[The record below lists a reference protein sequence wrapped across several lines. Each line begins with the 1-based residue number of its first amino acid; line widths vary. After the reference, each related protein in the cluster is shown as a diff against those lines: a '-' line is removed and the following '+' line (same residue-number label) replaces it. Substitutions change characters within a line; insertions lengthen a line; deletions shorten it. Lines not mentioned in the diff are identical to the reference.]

1 MKRLSVFAVMSIAG
15 LALSAMFT
23 ACSSSSDAEGM
34 TNVVYNEEGKA
45 GVMPEFVISL
55 PRNVVGGTRMEGNIV
70 QNLGTSDQFRGID
83 NIRLIP
89 FTAAPTSTSTK
100 LADIIRLSS
109 IKALEKPG
117 SVNYKVYADQFVP
130 VGTKNFLFYGKA
142 VDYNVDEALTSMD
155 DKFRYGILKSTGLT
169 ESDFTNAGSVN
180 FTLEQINTSTEQQ
193 QNDPVGRAIIQ
204 LMSQLANVTVS
215 GVTAPDNAWSTTT
228 HSVLAALYKNFI
240 GTTVY
245 SSNCLALILDKIY
258 FGLDHVGNSDPAR
271 PLANRIRSMIQ
282 DACVSGYEPVA
293 NTPVKLKSDYSG
305 YPANVGLPDGA
316 ARCRWNASGLQAN
329 MFVDM
334 TANYTLGFRVKPTD
348 YCYPA
353 ALWYFISTPVRTS
366 ANIESVNYGDQT
378 SWENV
383 INNIYTATNDE
394 VVTGTRSVALA
405 DPVQYAVGRLETRVQ
420 MESGGTIYDGDGQA
434 VDFGD
439 GYTLKGL
446 LLGGQNSVNF
456 AFESTGNENFCIYDR
471 VMSASNLTFKPGV
484 PTTTPNHTLA
494 LETKTNQ
501 KIFAALELVNNG
513 QAFKGADGTI
523 PAGGVFYMT
532 VSLDPTTA
540 TNYSAPDLNKIIM
553 KDHVT
558 KLTVTIKKGSTYADR
573 GINGNPPDGV
583 PDKYVIDPV
592 TGQPIGVDASGHND
606 GTVDPYDI
614 DGDGTDDTFITDPA
628 HGGPGWDTDGDGEV
642 DIPVLPDPLTGKYP
656 SSPTVPEGLGNA
668 TNGVPDLSSP
678 GIELGTSVN
687 LEWQK
692 GLILNPS
699 I

>member
-1 MKRLSVFAVMSIAG
+1 MKRNRFLVMMSIAG
-15 LALSAMFT
+15 LSLSAMFT
-23 ACSSSSDAEGM
+23 ACSSGRDAEDT

-55 PRNVVGGTRMEGNIV
+55 PRNVVGGTRMEGAIV
-70 QNLGTSDQFRGID
+70 QNLENADQFRGID
-83 NIRLIP
+83 HIRLIP
-89 FTAAPTSTSTK
+89 FSGVPGSASTK
-100 LADIIRLSS
+100 LADIISLSS
-109 IKALEKPG
+109 INALEKPG

-142 VDYNVDEALTSMD
+142 VDNYVDQPLTSMN
-155 DKFRYGILKSTGLT
+155 DKFKYGVLKYNGLT
-169 ESDFTNAGSVN
+169 ESEFSTASSVN
-180 FTLEQINTSTEQQ
+180 FSLEQINTSTEQQ
-193 QNDPVGRAIIQ
+193 QDNAVGRAIIQ

-215 GVTAPDNAWSTTT
+215 GSAPENAWSTTT

-245 SSNCLALILDKIY
+245 SSNCLALMLDKIY
-258 FGLDHVGNSDPAR
+258 FGLDHVESTDPAH
-271 PLANRIRSMIQ
+271 PLANKIRSMIQ

-293 NTPVKLKSDYSG
+293 NTPVQLKSDYSG
-305 YPANVGLPDGA
+305 YPANIGLPDGA
-316 ARCRWNASGLQAN
+316 ARCRWNATGLQAN

-334 TANYTLGFRVKPTD
+334 TANYTLGFKVKPTD

-353 ALWYFISTPVRTS
+353 ALWYHVSTPIRTS
-366 ANIESVNYGDQT
+366 AKKESGNYSDQT
-378 SWENV
+378 SWDNV
-383 INNIYTATNDE
+383 INTIYDETNNE
-394 VVTGTRSVALA
+394 VLTGTQSVALVE
-405 DPVQYAVGRLETRVQ
+405 PVQYAVGRLDTKIQ

-446 LLGGQNSVNF
+446 LLGGQNSVNY

-471 VMSASNLTFKPGV
+471 VMSASNLTFKPGT

-523 PAGGVFYMT
+523 PAGGIFYMT

-540 TNYSAPDLNKIIM
+540 GNYDPNKLNKIIM
-553 KDHVT
+553 KDHKT
-558 KLTVTIKKGSTYADR
+558 KLTVNIKKGSTFADR

-583 PDKYVIDPV
+583 PDKYVMDGNGVP
-592 TGQPIGVDASGHND
+592 TGVDAD
-606 GTVDPYDI
+606 GDGVADPYDI
-614 DGDGTDDTFITDPA
+614 DGDGTDDTFITDPS

-642 DIPVLPDPLTGKYP
+642 DLPVLPNPLTGKYP
-656 SSPTVPEGLGNA
+656 QSPTVPDGLGNA

-687 LEWQK
+687 LEWEE
-692 GLILNPS
+692 GLELTPS

>member
-1 MKRLSVFAVMSIAG
+1 MKRNRFLVMMSIVG
-15 LALSAMFT
+15 LSLSAMFT
-23 ACSSSSDAEGM
+23 ACSSGRDAEEA

-45 GVMPEFVISL
+45 GVRPEFVISL
-55 PRNVVGGTRMEGNIV
+55 PRNVVGGTRMEGDIV

-83 NIRLIP
+83 NIHLIP
-89 FTAAPTSTSTK
+89 FSGVPVSGSTK

-109 IKALEKPG
+109 INALEKPG

-142 VDYNVDEALTSMD
+142 VDRYVDEPVTSMN
-155 DKFRYGILKSTGLT
+155 DKFKYGVLKYNGLT
-169 ESDFTNAGSVN
+169 ESEFSTAGSVN
-180 FTLEQINTSTEQQ
+180 FSLEQINTSLEQQ
-193 QNDPVGRAIIQ
+193 QDNAVGRAIIQ
-204 LMSQLANVTVS
+204 LMSQLANVTVN
-215 GVTAPDNAWSTTT
+215 GDAPENAWSTTT
-228 HSVLAALYKNFI
+228 HPVLAALYKNFI

-245 SSNCLALILDKIY
+245 SSNALALILDKIY
-258 FGLDHVGNSDPAR
+258 FGLDHVESTDPAH
-271 PLANRIRSMIQ
+271 PLANKIRSMIQ
-282 DACVSGYEPVA
+282 DACVSGYEPIA
-293 NTPVKLKSDYSG
+293 NTPVELTSDYSG
-305 YPANVGLPDGA
+305 YPANIGLPDGA
-316 ARCRWNASGLQAN
+316 ARCRWNATGLQAN

-334 TANYTLGFRVKPTD
+334 TANYTLGFKVKPTD

-353 ALWYFISTPVRTS
+353 ALWYHVSTPIRTS
-366 ANIESVNYGDQT
+366 AKKESGNYSDQT
-378 SWENV
+378 SWDNV
-383 INNIYTATNDE
+383 INTVYSETNDE
-394 VVTGTRSVALA
+394 VLTGTQSVALVN
-405 DPVQYAVGRLETRVQ
+405 PVQYAVGRLDTKVQ

-446 LLGGQNSVNF
+446 LLGGQNSVNY

-471 VMSASNLTFKPGV
+471 VMSASNLTFKPGA
-484 PTTTPNHTLA
+484 PTTTPNYTLA

-523 PAGGVFYMT
+523 PAGGIFYMT

-540 TNYSAPDLNKIIM
+540 GNYDANNLNKIIM
-553 KDHVT
+553 KDHKT
-558 KLTVTIKKGSTYADR
+558 KLTVNIKKGSQTPDR
-573 GINGNPPDGV
+573 NGDGV
-583 PDKYVIDPV
+583 PDVYIFDPT
-592 TGQPIGVDASGHND
+592 TGLPTGVDAD
-606 GTVDPYDI
+606 GDGVADPYDI
-614 DGDGTDDTFITDPA
+614 DNDGTPDTFITDPA

-642 DIPVLPDPLTGKYP
+642 DLPVLPNPLTGKYP
-656 SSPTVPEGLGNA
+656 QSPTVPDGLGNA

-687 LEWQK
+687 LEWEE
-692 GLILNPS
+692 GLNLTPS

>member
-1 MKRLSVFAVMSIAG
+1 MKRNRYLVVMSIAG
-15 LALSAMFT
+15 LSLSAMFT
-23 ACSSSSDAEGM
+23 ACSSGRDAEEA

-45 GVMPEFVISL
+45 GVRPEFVISL
-55 PRNVVGGTRMEGNIV
+55 PRNVVGGTRMEGDIV

-83 NIRLIP
+83 NIHLIP
-89 FTAAPTSTSTK
+89 FSGVPVSGSTK

-109 IKALEKPG
+109 INALEKPG

-142 VDYNVDEALTSMD
+142 VDRYVDEPVTSMN
-155 DKFRYGILKSTGLT
+155 DKFKYGVLKYNGLT
-169 ESDFTNAGSVN
+169 ESEFSTAGSVN
-180 FTLEQINTSTEQQ
+180 FSLEQINTSLEQQ
-193 QNDPVGRAIIQ
+193 QDNAVGRAIIQ
-204 LMSQLANVTVS
+204 LMSQLANVTVN
-215 GVTAPDNAWSTTT
+215 GDAPENAWSTTT
-228 HSVLAALYKNFI
+228 HPVLAALYKNFI

-245 SSNCLALILDKIY
+245 SSNALALILDKIY
-258 FGLDHVGNSDPAR
+258 FGLDHVESTDPAR
-271 PLANRIRSMIQ
+271 PLANEIRRLIEK
-282 DACVSGYEPVA
+282 ACVSGYEPVA
-293 NTPVKLKSDYSG
+293 NTPVELTSDYSG
-305 YPANVGLPDGA
+305 YPANIGLPDGA
-316 ARCRWNASGLQAN
+316 ARCRWNATGLQAN

-334 TANYTLGFRVKPTD
+334 TANYTLGFKVKPTD

-353 ALWYFISTPVRTS
+353 ALWYHVSTPIRTS
-366 ANIESVNYGDQT
+366 AKKESGNYNDQT
-378 SWENV
+378 SWDNV
-383 INNIYTATNDE
+383 INTVYSETNDE
-394 VVTGTRSVALA
+394 VLTGTQSVALVE
-405 DPVQYAVGRLETRVQ
+405 PVQYAVGRLDTKIQ

-446 LLGGQNSVNF
+446 LLGGQNSVNY

-471 VMSASNLTFKPGV
+471 VMSASNLTFKPGA
-484 PTTTPNHTLA
+484 PTTTPNYTLA

-523 PAGGVFYMT
+523 PAGGIFYMT

-540 TNYSAPDLNKIIM
+540 GNYDANNLNKIIM
-553 KDHVT
+553 KDHKT
-558 KLTVTIKKGSTYADR
+558 KLTVNIKKGSQTPDR
-573 GINGNPPDGV
+573 NGDGV
-583 PDKYVIDPV
+583 PDVYIFDPT
-592 TGQPIGVDASGHND
+592 TGLPTGVDADGDGNPDHYDIDND
-606 GTVDPYDI
+606 GTP
-614 DGDGTDDTFITDPA
+614 DTFITDPA

-642 DIPVLPDPLTGKYP
+642 DLPVLPNPLTGKYP
-656 SSPTVPEGLGNA
+656 QSPTVPDGLGNA

-687 LEWQK
+687 LEWEE
-692 GLILNPS
+692 GLELTPS

>member
-1 MKRLSVFAVMSIAG
+1 MNRNRFLVMMSIAG
-15 LALSAMFT
+15 LSLSAMFT
-23 ACSSSSDAEGM
+23 ACSSGRDAEEA

-45 GVMPEFVISL
+45 GVRPEFVISL
-55 PRNVVGGTRMEGNIV
+55 PRNVVGGTRMEGDIV

-83 NIRLIP
+83 NIHLIP
-89 FTAAPTSTSTK
+89 FGGVPVSGSTK

-109 IKALEKPG
+109 INALEKPG

-142 VDYNVDEALTSMD
+142 VDRYVDEPVTSMN
-155 DKFRYGILKSTGLT
+155 DKFKYGVLKYNGLT
-169 ESDFTNAGSVN
+169 ESEFSTAGSVN
-180 FTLEQINTSTEQQ
+180 FSLEQINTSLEQQ
-193 QNDPVGRAIIQ
+193 QDNAVGRAIIQ
-204 LMSQLANVTVS
+204 LMSQLANVTVN
-215 GVTAPDNAWSTTT
+215 GDAPENAWSTTT
-228 HSVLAALYKNFI
+228 HPVLAALYKNFI

-245 SSNCLALILDKIY
+245 SSNALALILDKIY
-258 FGLDHVGNSDPAR
+258 FGLDHVESTDPAH
-271 PLANRIRSMIQ
+271 PLANKIRSMIQ
-282 DACVSGYEPVA
+282 DACVSGYEPIA
-293 NTPVKLKSDYSG
+293 NTPVELTSDYSG
-305 YPANVGLPDGA
+305 YPANIGLPDGA
-316 ARCRWNASGLQAN
+316 ARCRWNATGLQAN

-334 TANYTLGFRVKPTD
+334 TANYTLGFKVKPTD

-353 ALWYFISTPVRTS
+353 ALWYHVSTPIRTS
-366 ANIESVNYGDQT
+366 AKKESGNYSDQT
-378 SWENV
+378 SWDNV
-383 INNIYTATNDE
+383 INTVYSETNDE
-394 VVTGTRSVALA
+394 VLTGTQSVALVE
-405 DPVQYAVGRLETRVQ
+405 PVQYAVGRLDTKIQ

-446 LLGGQNSVNF
+446 LLGGQNSVNY

-471 VMSASNLTFKPGV
+471 VMSASNLTFKPGA
-484 PTTTPNHTLA
+484 PTTTPNYTLA

-523 PAGGVFYMT
+523 PAGGIFYMT

-540 TNYSAPDLNKIIM
+540 GNYDANNLNKIIM
-553 KDHVT
+553 KDHKT
-558 KLTVTIKKGSTYADR
+558 KLTVNIKKGSQTPDR
-573 GINGNPPDGV
+573 NGDGV
-583 PDKYVIDPV
+583 PDVYIFDPT
-592 TGQPIGVDASGHND
+592 TGLPTGVDAD
-606 GTVDPYDI
+606 GDGVADPYDI
-614 DGDGTDDTFITDPA
+614 DNDGTPDTFITDPA

-642 DIPVLPDPLTGKYP
+642 DLPVLPNPLTGKYP
-656 SSPTVPEGLGNA
+656 QSPTVPDGLGNA

-687 LEWQK
+687 LEWEE
-692 GLILNPS
+692 GLELTPS

>member
-1 MKRLSVFAVMSIAG
+1 MKRFSLFAVASIVS
-15 LALSAMFT
+15 LSGATIFT
-23 ACSSSSDAEGM
+23 ACSSGSDSIDRS
-34 TNVVYNEEGKA
+34 NVVFDANGKEGVK
-45 GVMPEFVISL
+45 PEFVISL
-55 PRNVVGGTRMEGNIV
+55 PRNVVGGTRQENNIV
-70 QNLGTSDQFRGID
+70 QNLGISDQFRGID

-89 FTAAPTSTSTK
+89 FTAVPGTSSTK

-109 IKALEKPG
+109 INALEQPG

-130 VGTKNFLFYGKA
+130 VGTKHFLFYGKA
-142 VDYNVDEALTSMD
+142 VDRSVDQALTSMN
-155 DKFRYGILKSTGLT
+155 DKFKYGILKYNGLT
-169 ESDFTNAGSVN
+169 EDEFTNAGSVN
-180 FTLEQINTSTEQQ
+180 FSLEQINTSTEEQ
-193 QNDPVGRAIIQ
+193 QNNAVGRAIIQ

-215 GVTAPDNAWSTTT
+215 NVDAPENAWSTTNHT
-228 HSVLAALYKNFI
+228 VLAALYKNFI

-258 FGLDHVGNSDPAR
+258 FGLEHVGNSHPAR
-271 PLANRIRSMIQ
+271 PLANRIRSLIL
-282 DACVSGYEPVA
+282 DACVPGYEPIA
-293 NTPVKLKSDYSG
+293 DTPVQLKSEYSG
-305 YPANVGLPDGA
+305 YPGNIGLPEGA

-334 TANYTLGFRVKPTD
+334 TANYTLGFKVKPTD

-353 ALWYFISTPVRTS
+353 ALWYYVSTPVRAS
-366 ANIESVNYGDQT
+366 NSIESVNYGDQT

-383 INNIYTATNDE
+383 ISNIYSSTNDE
-394 VVTGTRSVALA
+394 VVTGTRSVALV
-405 DPVQYAVGRLETRVQ
+405 DPVQYAVGRLETRIQ
-420 MESGGTIYDGDGQA
+420 IESGGTIYDGEGQP
-434 VDFGD
+434 VVFGD

-446 LLGGQNSVNF
+446 LLGGQNSVNY

-471 VMSASNLTFKPGV
+471 VMSSSNLTFKPGV

-501 KIFAALELVNNG
+501 KVFAALELINNG

-532 VSLDPTTA
+532 VVLDPTTA
-540 TNYSAPDLNKIIM
+540 SNYSATTLNKIIM

-558 KLTVTIKKGSTYADR
+558 KLTVNIKKGSTYADR
-573 GINGNPPDGV
+573 NEDSV
-583 PDKYVIDPV
+583 PDVYIIDPE
-592 TGQPIGVDASGHND
+592 TGLPTGVDANGD
-606 GTVDPYDI
+606 GEPDPYDI
-614 DGDGTDDTFITDPA
+614 DNDGTPDTFITDPT

-642 DIPVLPDPLTGKYP
+642 DIPVLPDPITGKYP
-656 SSPTVPEGLGNA
+656 SSPTIPDGLGNA

-687 LEWQK
+687 LEWEE
-692 GLILNPS
+692 GLILRPS

>member
-23 ACSSSSDAEGM
+23 ACSSSSDAEDM

-55 PRNVVGGTRMEGNIV
+55 PRNVVGGTRMEGDIV
-70 QNLGTSDQFRGID
+70 QNFGTSDQFRGID

-334 TANYTLGFRVKPTD
+334 SANYTLGFRVKPTD

-540 TNYSAPDLNKIIM
+540 TNYSAANLNKIIM

-558 KLTVTIKKGSTYADR
+558 KLTVTIKKGSTFADR

-583 PDKYVIDPV
+583 PDKYVFDPV

-656 SSPTVPEGLGNA
+656 QSPTVPDGLGNA

-687 LEWQK
+687 LEWQE

>member
-1 MKRLSVFAVMSIAG
+1 M
-15 LALSAMFT
+15 
-23 ACSSSSDAEGM
+23 
-34 TNVVYNEEGKA
+34 N
-45 GVMPEFVISL
+45 
-55 PRNVVGGTRMEGNIV
+55 
-70 QNLGTSDQFRGID
+70 
-83 NIRLIP
+83 
-89 FTAAPTSTSTK
+89 
-100 LADIIRLSS
+100 
-109 IKALEKPG
+109 
-117 SVNYKVYADQFVP
+117 
-130 VGTKNFLFYGKA
+130 
-142 VDYNVDEALTSMD
+142 
-155 DKFRYGILKSTGLT
+155 DKFKYGILKYNGLT
-169 ESDFTNAGSVN
+169 EDEFTNAGSVN
-180 FTLEQINTSTEQQ
+180 FSLEQINTSTEEQ
-193 QNDPVGRAIIQ
+193 QNNAEGRAIIQ

-215 GVTAPDNAWSTTT
+215 GVAAPENAWSTTT
-228 HSVLAALYKNFI
+228 HTVLAALYKNFI

-334 TANYTLGFRVKPTD
+334 TANYTLGFKVKPTD

-353 ALWYFISTPVRTS
+353 ALWYYVSTPVRAS
-366 ANIESVNYGDQT
+366 NSIESVNYGDQT

-383 INNIYTATNDE
+383 ISNIYSSTNDE
-394 VVTGTRSVALA
+394 VVTGTRSVALV
-405 DPVQYAVGRLETRVQ
+405 DPVQYAVGRLETRIQ
-420 MESGGTIYDGDGQA
+420 MESGGTIYDGEGKA

-446 LLGGQNSVNF
+446 LLGGQNSVNY

-471 VMSASNLTFKPGV
+471 VMSSSNLTFKPGV

-501 KIFAALELVNNG
+501 KVFAALELINNG

-532 VSLDPTTA
+532 VALDPTTA
-540 TNYSAPDLNKIIM
+540 SNYSATTLNKIIM

-558 KLTVTIKKGSTYADR
+558 KLTVNIKKGSTFADR
-573 GINGNPPDGV
+573 NGDGV
-583 PDKYVIDPV
+583 PDVYIIDPE
-592 TGQPIGVDASGHND
+592 TGLPTGVDAD
-606 GTVDPYDI
+606 GDGQPDPYDI
-614 DGDGTDDTFITDPA
+614 DNDGTPDTFITDPT

-642 DIPVLPDPLTGKYP
+642 DIPVLPDPITGKYP
-656 SSPTVPEGLGNA
+656 SSPTIPDGLGNA

-687 LEWQK
+687 LEWEE
-692 GLILNPS
+692 GLILKPS

>member
-1 MKRLSVFAVMSIAG
+1 MKRFSLFAMMSIVS
-15 LALSAMFT
+15 LSGATIFT
-23 ACSSSSDAEGM
+23 ACSSGSDSIDRS
-34 TNVVYNEEGKA
+34 NVVFDENGKEGVK
-45 GVMPEFVISL
+45 PEFVISL
-55 PRNVVGGTRMEGNIV
+55 PRNVVGGTRQENNIV
-70 QNLGTSDQFRGID
+70 QNLGISDQFRGID

-89 FTAAPTSTSTK
+89 FTAVPGTSSTK

-109 IKALEKPG
+109 INALEKPG

-130 VGTKNFLFYGKA
+130 VGTKHFLFYGKA
-142 VDYNVDEALTSMD
+142 VDRSVDQALTSMN
-155 DKFRYGILKSTGLT
+155 DKFKYGILKYNGLT
-169 ESDFTNAGSVN
+169 EGEFTNAGSVN
-180 FTLEQINTSTEQQ
+180 FSLEQINTSTEEQ
-193 QNDPVGRAIIQ
+193 QNNAVGRAIIQ

-215 GVTAPDNAWSTTT
+215 NVGAPESENAWSTTKHT
-228 HSVLAALYKNFI
+228 VLAALYKNFI

-245 SSNCLALILDKIY
+245 SSNCFALILDKIY
-258 FGLDHVGNSDPAR
+258 FGLEHVGSTDPAR
-271 PLANRIRSMIQ
+271 PLANRIRSLIQ
-282 DACVSGYEPVA
+282 DACVPGYEPVA
-293 NTPVKLKSDYSG
+293 NTPVQLKSEYSG
-305 YPANVGLPDGA
+305 YPGNIGLPEGA

-334 TANYTLGFRVKPTD
+334 TANYTLGFKVKPTD

-353 ALWYFISTPVRTS
+353 ALWYYVSTPVRAS
-366 ANIESVNYGDQT
+366 NSIESVNYGDQT

-383 INNIYTATNDE
+383 ISNIYSSTNDE
-394 VVTGTRSVALA
+394 VVTGTRSVALV
-405 DPVQYAVGRLETRVQ
+405 DPVQYAVGRLETRIQ
-420 MESGGTIYDGDGQA
+420 MESGGTIYDGEGKA

-446 LLGGQNSVNF
+446 LLGGQNSVNY

-471 VMSASNLTFKPGV
+471 VMSSSNLTFKPGV

-501 KIFAALELVNNG
+501 TVFAALELINNG

-532 VSLDPTTA
+532 VALNPRDAS
-540 TNYSAPDLNKIIM
+540 NYSETTLNKIIM

-558 KLTVTIKKGSTYADR
+558 KLTVNIKKGSTYADR
-573 GINGNPPDGV
+573 NEDDV
-583 PDKYVIDPV
+583 PDVYIIDPE
-592 TGQPIGVDASGHND
+592 TGLPTGVDANGD
-606 GTVDPYDI
+606 GEPDPYDI
-614 DGDGTDDTFITDPA
+614 DNDDTPDTFITDPT

-642 DIPVLPDPLTGKYP
+642 DIPVLPDPITGKYP
-656 SSPTVPEGLGNA
+656 SSPTIPDGLGNA

-687 LEWQK
+687 LEWEE
-692 GLILNPS
+692 GLILRPS

>member
-1 MKRLSVFAVMSIAG
+1 MKRNRFLVMMSIAG
-15 LALSAMFT
+15 LSLSAMFT
-23 ACSSSSDAEGM
+23 ACSSGHDVEDT

-55 PRNVVGGTRMEGNIV
+55 PRNVVGGTRMEGGIV
-70 QNLGTSDQFRGID
+70 QNLENADQFRGID
-83 NIRLIP
+83 HIRLIP
-89 FTAAPTSTSTK
+89 FSGVPGSASTK
-100 LADIIRLSS
+100 LADIISLSS
-109 IKALEKPG
+109 INALEKPG

-142 VDYNVDEALTSMD
+142 VDRYVDQPLTSMN
-155 DKFRYGILKSTGLT
+155 DKFKYGVLKYDGLT
-169 ESDFTNAGSVN
+169 ESEFSTASSVN
-180 FTLEQINTSTEQQ
+180 FSLEQINTSTEQQ
-193 QNDPVGRAIIQ
+193 QDNAVGRAIIQ

-215 GVTAPDNAWSTTT
+215 GSAPENAWSTTT

-245 SSNCLALILDKIY
+245 SSNCLALMLDKIY
-258 FGLDHVGNSDPAR
+258 FGLDHVESTDPAH
-271 PLANRIRSMIQ
+271 PLANKIRSMIQ

-293 NTPVKLKSDYSG
+293 NTPVQLKSDYSG
-305 YPANVGLPDGA
+305 YPANIGLPDGA
-316 ARCRWNASGLQAN
+316 ARCRWNATGLQAN

-334 TANYTLGFRVKPTD
+334 TANYTLGFKVKPTD

-353 ALWYFISTPVRTS
+353 ALWYHVSTPIRTS
-366 ANIESVNYGDQT
+366 AKKESGNYSDQT
-378 SWENV
+378 SWDNV
-383 INNIYTATNDE
+383 INTIYDETNNE
-394 VVTGTRSVALA
+394 VLTGTQSVALVE
-405 DPVQYAVGRLETRVQ
+405 PVQYAVGRLDTKIQ

-446 LLGGQNSVNF
+446 LLGGQNSVNY

-471 VMSASNLTFKPGV
+471 VMSASNLTFKPGT

-523 PAGGVFYMT
+523 PAGGIFYMT

-540 TNYSAPDLNKIIM
+540 GNYDPNKLNKIIM
-553 KDHVT
+553 KDHKT
-558 KLTVTIKKGSTYADR
+558 KLTVTIKKGSTFADR

-583 PDKYVIDPV
+583 PDKYVMDGNGVP
-592 TGQPIGVDASGHND
+592 TGVDAD
-606 GTVDPYDI
+606 GDGVADPYDI
-614 DGDGTDDTFITDPA
+614 DGDGTDDTFITDPS

-642 DIPVLPDPLTGKYP
+642 DLPVLPNPLTGKYP
-656 SSPTVPEGLGNA
+656 QSPTVPDGLGNA

-687 LEWQK
+687 LEWEE
-692 GLILNPS
+692 GLELTPS